1 MFLVTRRPGE
11 AFVIIDKD
19 TGEEI
24 IVTVLPRQDKGRGVV
39 IGVESSKRFQIF
51 RREMLERKQRDPDPE

>member
-1 MFLVTRRPGE
+1 MFLVARRPGE

-24 IVTVLPRQDKGRGVV
+24 IVSMLPRPDKGRGVV
-39 IGVESSKRFQIF
+39 VVESSKRFQIF
-51 RREMLERKQRDPDPE
+51 RREMPERQRDPEPE

>member
-1 MFLVTRRPGE
+1 MYLVTRRPGE
-11 AFVIIDKD
+11 AFVIIDQD

-24 IVTVLPRQDKGRGVV
+24 LVSVLPRQDKGRGVV

-51 RREMLERKQRDPDPE
+51 RREMLDKQREPDPE

>member
-11 AFVIIDKD
+11 EFVIIDKE

-24 IVTVLPRQDKGRGVV
+24 SVAVLPRQDKGRGVV
-39 IGVESSKRFQIF
+39 IGVEASKRYQIV
-51 RREMLERKQRDPDPE
+51 RREMLDRQRDPDSE

>member
-1 MFLVTRRPGE
+1 MYLVTRRPGE
-11 AFVIIDKD
+11 AFVIVD
-19 TGEEI
+19 TDSGEEI

-51 RREMLERKQRDPDPE
+51 RREMLDRQRDPDAE

>member
-11 AFVIIDKD
+11 AFVIIDKE

-24 IVTVLPRQDKGRGVV
+24 SVAVLPRQDKGRGVV
-39 IGVESSKRFQIF
+39 IGVESSKRFQIV
-51 RREMLERKQRDPDPE
+51 RREMLDRQRDPDSQ

>member
-11 AFVIIDKD
+11 AFVIIDKE

-24 IVTVLPRQDKGRGVV
+24 SVAVLPRQDKGRGVV
-39 IGVESSKRFQIF
+39 IGVEASKRYQIV
-51 RREMLERKQRDPDPE
+51 RREMLDRQRDPDPE

>member
-1 MFLVTRRPGE
+1 MFIVTRRPGE
-11 AFVIIDKD
+11 EFVIIDKE

-24 IVTVLPRQDKGRGVV
+24 NVAVLPRQDKGRGVV

-51 RREMLERKQRDPDPE
+51 RREMLDKQREPDPE

>member
-11 AFVIIDKD
+11 AFVIIDKE

-24 IVTVLPRQDKGRGVV
+24 TVAVLPRQDKGRGVV

-51 RREMLERKQRDPDPE
+51 RREMLDKQREPDPE